1 MERSNLSI
9 LTAYGRLFDPGF
21 WVSRGLSGNEP
32 RLASKSLVV
41 ADTLTALPWRSQ
53 IMDLANRLRMDIYD
67 SVRFFEACDK
77 GVKFDNIET
86 LEILH
91 SLRLAVV
98 MKMMIIAAELPAIGE
113 EGTSQMN
120 VLQKLQTFQID
131 SILAD
136 LKARYPA
143 TRAALEWTEKLQE
156 KTDRPVAPP
165 GGFPHISETIIKPLE
180 RARDLTR
187 QITIAITHHYDAF
200 G

>member
-32 RLASKSLVV
+32 QLAHKSLTV
-41 ADTLTALPWRSQ
+41 ANTLMALPWRSQ
-53 IMDLANRLRMDIYD
+53 IMDLANRLRMDVYD
-67 SVRFFEACDK
+67 SVRFFEACEC
-77 GVKFDNIET
+77 GATFNNIET

-91 SLRLAVV
+91 SLRIAVV

-113 EGTSQMN
+113 ERTSRMN

-131 SILAD
+131 SIIAD
-136 LKARYPA
+136 LQQQYPA

-156 KTDRPVAPP
+156 KTDTPVAPS

>member
-1 MERSNLSI
+1 MI
-9 LTAYGRLFDPGF
+9 
-21 WVSRGLSGNEP
+21 
-32 RLASKSLVV
+32 V

-53 IMDLANRLRMDIYD
+53 IMDLANRLRMDVYD
-67 SVRFFEACDK
+67 SVRFFEACDA
-77 GVKFDNIET
+77 GANFGNIET

-98 MKMMIIAAELPAIGE
+98 MKMMIIAAELPAIGQ

-131 SILAD
+131 SIISD
-136 LKARYPA
+136 LEAQYPA

-156 KTDRPVAPP
+156 KTDKPVAPS

-187 QITIAITHHYDAF
+187 QITVAITHHYDAF